1 MQMVSFVYIAL
12 GLALTGALFAVNR
25 KLYHEGGM
33 GLLEG
38 AYYLIAAA
46 GLLIGWYF
54 NIRYMIR
61 YGAEAGWAH
70 WTGLL
75 FANPASASGGQDLI
89 LANVLI
95 FPLWTISEAKR
106 AGMRAG
112 WLYFP
117 VSLLT
122 SYAFALALFLAL
134 RERRA
139 RVRAQRDPRY
149 GST

>member
-12 GLALTGALFAVNR
+12 GLVLTAAVFAVNR
-25 KLYHEGGM
+25 TLFTAGGV
-33 GLLEG
+33 GLLEA
-38 AYYLIAAA
+38 AYYVVAAA
-46 GLLIGWYF
+46 GLVIGWYF
-54 NIRYMIR
+54 NIRYMMQ
-61 YGAEAGWAH
+61 YGNQAGWVH
-70 WTGLL
+70 WTRLL

-95 FPLWTISEAKR
+95 FPLWTVSEARR

-122 SYAFALALFLAL
+122 SYAFAVALFLAI
-134 RERRA
+134 RERHIR
-139 RVRAQRDPRY
+139 
-149 GST
+149 T